1 MLMISPARE
10 VFVFSLK
17 CEEPNIAEVLG
28 LLDPLDFIIDQ
39 KISDGSDALWNSSDA
54 DDDEVRK
61 EKAFVVGTSLCYYG
75 TMRHT
80 LVLQLRWVVPINTKI
95 SYPMI
100 EQLAEFLCPIL
111 PPLLCTYS
119 EGGWAGVV
127 FLPARVSSR
136 ETGGAYLSLVDE
148 PEACIRNSQ

>member
-1 MLMISPARE
+1 MAG
-10 VFVFSLK
+10 
-17 CEEPNIAEVLG
+17 VLG
-28 LLDPLDFIIDQ
+28 LLDPLDSIIDQ
-39 KISDGSDALWNSSDA
+39 EISGGSDALWNSSDA

-61 EKAFVVGTSLCYYG
+61 EKVFVVGTYLCYYG

-80 LVLQLRWVVPINTKI
+80 LVLQLRWVVLTNTKI
-95 SYPMI
+95 FSPMI

-111 PPLLCTYS
+111 PPPLVCTYS

-127 FLPARVSSR
+127 SLPARVSSR